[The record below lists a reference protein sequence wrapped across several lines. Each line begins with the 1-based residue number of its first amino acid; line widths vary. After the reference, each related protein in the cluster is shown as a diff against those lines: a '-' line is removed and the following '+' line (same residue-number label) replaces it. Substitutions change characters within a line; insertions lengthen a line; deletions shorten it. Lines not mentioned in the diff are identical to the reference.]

1 MPTLN
6 QPTMFPARA
15 ITDDWTL
22 LPSYLPI
29 PQMGVLA
36 VNSALLRAKEP
47 LLVDT
52 GIAALREHFMASLR
66 RQIDLEDLRWIWL
79 SHTDPDHLGN
89 LEPVLVEAPNAQVLT
104 TFLGMGKMGLAGL
117 DVGRVRLLDGTS
129 PCEVG
134 GRRLYPVR
142 PPYYDA
148 PESIGFFDPQDS
160 LFFAVDSFGA
170 LLDDPVSEVAEIPPQ
185 ALRDGLLGWSS
196 IDAPWLTRV
205 DAAGFGRTLAALE
218 ELNPER
224 LLSSHLPIARGE
236 VSRLTGL
243 LAEGYCGDRTAVT
256 DPFSVEH
263 LLLESPFTDNPH
275 RPTDHSVV

>member
-6 QPTMFPARA
+6 QPTMLPAQA
-15 ITDDWTL
+15 ITNDWTL

-36 VNSALLRAKEP
+36 VNSALLHAEEP

-52 GIAALREHFMASLR
+52 GIAALREDFMASLR
-66 RQIDLEDLRWIWL
+66 RQINLEDLRWIWL

-89 LEPVLVEAPNAQVLT
+89 LEPVLAEAPNAQVLT
-104 TFLGMGKMGLAGL
+104 TFLGMGKMGLAGF
-117 DVGRVRLLDGTS
+117 DVGRVKLLDGTD
-129 PCEVG
+129 PFEVG
-134 GRRLYPVR
+134 GRRLHPLR

-148 PESIGFFDPQDS
+148 PESIGFYDPQDS

-170 LLDDPVSEVAEIPPQ
+170 LLGDPVSEVAEIPPQ

-196 IDAPWLTRV
+196 IDAPWLTRI

-218 ELNPER
+218 KLNPER
-224 LLSSHLPIARGE
+224 LLSSHLPIALDG
-236 VSRLTGL
+236 VSRLTDL
-243 LAEGYCGDRTAVT
+243 LGDAYCRDRAPAT
-256 DPFSVEH
+256 DPWSVEH
-263 LLLESPFTDNPH
+263 LLLGDPAADHPDRRTDN
-275 RPTDHSVV
+275 VVT

>member
-1 MPTLN
+1 MHALN
-6 QPTMFPARA
+6 QPTLFPARA

-36 VNSALLRAKEP
+36 VNSALLRGAEP

-52 GIAALREHFMASLR
+52 GLAALREDFMASLR

-89 LEPVLVEAPNAQVLT
+89 LESVLAEAPNAQLLT
-104 TFLGMGKMGLAGL
+104 NFLGMGKLNLAGY
-117 DVGRVRLLDGTS
+117 DVGRVRLLDGES
-129 PCEVG
+129 PVEVG
-134 GRRLYPVR
+134 GRRLHPVR

-148 PESIGFFDPQDS
+148 PESIGFFDPKDS

-170 LLDDPVSEVAEIPPQ
+170 LLGEPVSEVAEIPPQ

-196 IDAPWLTRV
+196 IDAPWLTKV

-224 LLSSHLPIARGE
+224 LLSSHLPIAPDG
-236 VSRLTGL
+236 VSRLTGI
-243 LAEGYCGDRTAVT
+243 LAEGYCGDLTKAT
-256 DPFSVEH
+256 DPLSVEH
-263 LLLESPFTDNPH
+263 LLLGEPAEVHPGG
-275 RPTDHSVV
+275 RAESVVT

>member
-6 QPTMFPARA
+6 QPIMLPARA

-29 PQMGVLA
+29 PRMGVLA
-36 VNSALLRAKEP
+36 VNCALLRAEEP

-52 GIAALREHFMASLR
+52 GIAAVREDFMASLR

-89 LEPVLVEAPNAQVLT
+89 LEPILAEAPNAQVLT
-104 TFLGMGKMGLAGL
+104 NFLGMGKLNLAGF
-117 DVGRVRLLDGTS
+117 DVGRVRLLDGDS
-129 PCEVG
+129 PVEVG
-134 GRRLYPVR
+134 GRRLHPVR

-170 LLDDPVSEVAEIPPQ
+170 LLGDPVSEVTEVPPQ
-185 ALRDGLLGWSS
+185 ALKDGLLGWSA
-196 IDAPWLTRV
+196 IDAPWLTGV
-205 DAAGFGRTLAALE
+205 DHASFGRTLAALE
-218 ELNPER
+218 ELNPQR
-224 LLSSHLPIARGE
+224 LLSSHLPIALDG
-236 VSRLTGL
+236 VSSLTGI
-243 LAEGYCGDRTAVT
+243 LAEGYCRDRTPVT
-256 DPFSVEH
+256 DPLSVEH
-263 LLLESPFTDNPH
+263 LLLGKPAATYPDRRTESL
-275 RPTDHSVV
+275 VA